1 MLSYPSELERDDGA
15 ILPHL
20 EPVSQEFPDISDAPP
35 ASPENVSRG
44 AG

>member
-15 ILPHL
+15 IVPHL
-20 EPVSQEFPDISDAPP
+20 EPMSQELSDISDAP